1 MRFDIGSI
9 IAIAA
14 ALIFYMRLIILQRQR
29 SLSQRAKPSGDR
41 QPDSRNAP
49 NSPQLIRW
57 NWYLVGLG
65 ILLIGIGAVFSV
77 SPWPGVSAHSLWWVP
92 VTGGI
97 LLMTLSIR

>member
-9 IAIAA
+9 IAIVA
-14 ALIFYMRLIILQRQR
+14 ALIFYLRLIILQRQR
-29 SLSQRAKPSGDR
+29 SLTQRAKPSGDH
-41 QPDSRNAP
+41 QENGRNAN
-49 NSPQLIRW
+49 NSAQIIRW
-57 NWYLVGLG
+57 NWVLVGLG

-77 SPWPGVSAHSLWWVP
+77 STWPGIVVHSLWWIP